1 MRVVLWFCV
10 SCAVLHTTEGTRAPS
25 PGTTMSLTKLA
36 PGPHSQIR
44 VLIRLSGSPKRPA
57 DVWSMIVLPRAV
69 TDPSSLSRSA
79 RFCPPTKKPGA
90 IALTRVSGVSSEDV

>member
-10 SCAVLHTTEGTRAPS
+10 SCVALHTAEGTRAPVHRYDDVVDEARA
-25 PGTTMSLTKLA
+25 GTA
-36 PGPHSQIR
+36 QPDQ

-79 RFCPPTKKPGA
+79 RFCSPTKKPGA
-90 IALTRVSGVSSEDV
+90 IAFTRVSGVSGEGV